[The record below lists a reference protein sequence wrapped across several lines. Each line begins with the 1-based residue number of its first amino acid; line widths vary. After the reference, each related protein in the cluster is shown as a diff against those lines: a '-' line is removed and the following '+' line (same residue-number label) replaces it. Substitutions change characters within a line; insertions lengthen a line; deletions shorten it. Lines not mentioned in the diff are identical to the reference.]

1 MMANNETGVIQDM
14 EAISNI
20 TRHKGV
26 WLFTD
31 ATQAVGKIPVNVQ
44 RPSVDLMAFSAHKFY
59 GPKGMGALYIRRRD
73 PRVRIVPLIDGGGHE
88 RGLRSGTLN
97 VPSIVGFGE
106 AARLAVARMKE
117 DMKSIGVL
125 RDQFESGVE
134 GMEQVY
140 INGRKAR
147 RLPTVTNVSFRYTE
161 GSALLASVTRDLA
174 VSAGSACASASL
186 EPSHVLTAMGRGREL
201 AFATLRISLGRLTTE
216 ADMKQAK
223 EILSRRVETLRN
235 GSPTWTLF
243 KKGQLGEAPEW
254 SF

>member
-1 MMANNETGVIQDM
+1 
-14 EAISNI
+14 
-20 TRHKGV
+20 
-26 WLFTD
+26 
-31 ATQAVGKIPVNVQ
+31 
-44 RPSVDLMAFSAHKFY
+44 
-59 GPKGMGALYIRRRD
+59 
-73 PRVRIVPLIDGGGHE
+73 
-88 RGLRSGTLN
+88 
-97 VPSIVGFGE
+97 
-106 AARLAVARMKE
+106 MKE